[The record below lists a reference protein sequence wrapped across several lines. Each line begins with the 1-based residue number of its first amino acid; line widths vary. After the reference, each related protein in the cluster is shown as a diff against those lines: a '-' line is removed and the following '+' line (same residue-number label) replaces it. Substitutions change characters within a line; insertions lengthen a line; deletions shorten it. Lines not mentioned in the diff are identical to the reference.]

1 MQLILSEPT
10 TGVSVDIKKRRI
22 RISRK
27 IFQQLDMP
35 EYFRILV
42 NPSSKGMVIEG
53 CPETAKGSYQ
63 LSKVPSHKSSYELTS
78 TSLMGEL
85 VQCAGFSGVSL
96 VKLTG
101 YPIEGQAALFF
112 RMEQQQTEREA

>member
-22 RISRK
+22 RVSRK

-78 TSLMGEL
+78 TSLVGEL

-112 RMEQQQTEREA
+112 RMEQQPTEREA

>member
-53 CPETAKGSYQ
+53 CPEAAKGSYQ

-101 YPIEGQAALFF
+101 YPIEGQAALFS

>member
-1 MQLILSEPT
+1 MQLILTEPT

-27 IFQQLDMP
+27 IFQQLNMP

-53 CPETAKGSYQ
+53 CPEAAKGAYQ
-63 LSKVPSHKSSYELTS
+63 LSKVPTHRTS
-78 TSLMGEL
+78 DKHQLNRRA
-85 VQCAGFSGVSL
+85 C
-96 VKLTG
+96 TG
-101 YPIEGQAALFF
+101 CRFF
-112 RMEQQQTEREA
+112 RTGSGKADRLSH

>member
-10 TGVSVDIKKRRI
+10 TGVSVDLKKRRI
-22 RISRK
+22 RVSRK

-42 NPSSKGMVIEG
+42 NPNSKGMVIEG
-53 CPETAKGSYQ
+53 CLETAKGSYQ

-78 TSLMGEL
+78 TSLVGEL

-112 RMEQQQTEREA
+112 RMEQQPTEREA

>member
-22 RISRK
+22 RVSRK

-42 NPSSKGMVIEG
+42 NPNFKGMVIEG
-53 CPETAKGSYQ
+53 CLETAKGSYQ

-78 TSLMGEL
+78 TSLVGEL

-112 RMEQQQTEREA
+112 RMEQQPTEREA

>member
-22 RISRK
+22 RVSRK

-42 NPSSKGMVIEG
+42 NPNSKGMVIEG

-78 TSLMGEL
+78 TSLVGEL

>member
-42 NPSSKGMVIEG
+42 NPNSKGMVIEG

-78 TSLMGEL
+78 TSLVGEL

-112 RMEQQQTEREA
+112 RMEQQPTEREA

>member
-42 NPSSKGMVIEG
+42 NPNSKGMVIEG
-53 CPETAKGSYQ
+53 CLETAKGSYQ

-78 TSLMGEL
+78 TSLVGEL

-112 RMEQQQTEREA
+112 RMEQQPTEREA

>member
-22 RISRK
+22 RVSRK

-42 NPSSKGMVIEG
+42 NPNSKGMVIEG

-78 TSLMGEL
+78 TSLVGEL

-112 RMEQQQTEREA
+112 RMGQQPTEREA

>member
-1 MQLILSEPT
+1 MQLILTEPT

-27 IFQQLDMP
+27 IFQQLNMP

-53 CPETAKGSYQ
+53 CPEAAKGEYQ
-63 LSKVPSHKSSYELTS
+63 LSKVPTHRTSYELTS

-85 VQCAGFSGVSL
+85 VQVAGFSGLDL
-96 VKLTG
+96 VKLIG
-101 YPIEGQAALFF
+101 YPIAGQAALFF
-112 RMEQQQTEREA
+112 RMETQANERGV

>member
-22 RISRK
+22 RVSRK

-42 NPSSKGMVIEG
+42 NPNSKGMVIEG

-78 TSLMGEL
+78 TSLVGEL

-112 RMEQQQTEREA
+112 RMEQQQTEREV

>member
-10 TGVSVDIKKRRI
+10 TGVSVDLKKRRI
-22 RISRK
+22 RVSRK

-42 NPSSKGMVIEG
+42 NPNSKGMVIEG

-78 TSLMGEL
+78 TSLVGEL

>member
-22 RISRK
+22 RISRR
-27 IFQQLDMP
+27 IFRQLNMP

-42 NPSSKGMVIEG
+42 NPNSKGMVIEG
-53 CPETAKGSYQ
+53 CAETAEGAYQ
-63 LSKVPSHKSSYELTS
+63 LSKAPANKSSYELTS

-85 VQCAGFSGVSL
+85 VQCAGFDGVNL
-96 VKLTG
+96 VKLIG

-112 RMEQQQTEREA
+112 RMEQQPSEREV

>member
-42 NPSSKGMVIEG
+42 NPNSKGMVIEG

>member
-22 RISRK
+22 RVSRK

-42 NPSSKGMVIEG
+42 NPNSKGMVIEG

-78 TSLMGEL
+78 TSLVGEL

-112 RMEQQQTEREA
+112 RMEQQQIEREA

>member
-22 RISRK
+22 RVSRK

-42 NPSSKGMVIEG
+42 NPNSKGMVIEG

-78 TSLMGEL
+78 TSLVGEL

-112 RMEQQQTEREA
+112 RMEQQPTEREA

>member
-42 NPSSKGMVIEG
+42 NPNSKGMVIEG

-112 RMEQQQTEREA
+112 RMEQQPTEREA

>member
-42 NPSSKGMVIEG
+42 NPSSKGMVSEG

-85 VQCAGFSGVSL
+85 VQCAGFSGVNL

-112 RMEQQQTEREA
+112 RMEQQQIEREA

>member
-22 RISRK
+22 RVSRK

-42 NPSSKGMVIEG
+42 NPNSKGMVIEG
-53 CPETAKGSYQ
+53 CQETAKGSYQ

-78 TSLMGEL
+78 TSLVGEL

-112 RMEQQQTEREA
+112 RMEQQPTEREA

>member
-42 NPSSKGMVIEG
+42 NPNSKGMVIEG

-63 LSKVPSHKSSYELTS
+63 LSKVPNHKSSYELTS

-101 YPIEGQAALFF
+101 YPIEGQTALFF
-112 RMEQQQTEREA
+112 RMEQQPTEREA

>member
-112 RMEQQQTEREA
+112 RMEQQQIEREA

>member
-85 VQCAGFSGVSL
+85 VQCAGFSGVNL

-112 RMEQQQTEREA
+112 RMEQQQIEREA

>member
-22 RISRK
+22 RVSRK

-42 NPSSKGMVIEG
+42 NPNSKGMVIEG

-112 RMEQQQTEREA
+112 RMEQQPTEREA